1 LQYLQNNVIIYHYM
15 SEQKIILPS
24 KPKAILE
31 DGNKGVFEIDGLV
44 PGYGYTLGNSL
55 RRIILSSLPGAAITA
70 VKIDGVSHEFSTIE
84 GVKEDVITLLLNLKN
99 VRFQLI
105 GDEPVKVA
113 FSVKGPK
120 IVTAADIGAKGAVSI
135 SNTDQYICEI
145 TSKTG
150 INVELTVERGLG
162 FVPRDAHHKQKADIG
177 IIFLDAIFSPIR
189 RVSYDV
195 EEMRVGDK
203 TNFNRLRLTI
213 ETDGTLS
220 PREALETSVNTMI
233 EQLAAIVSVDS
244 GKIIAEI
251 QAATAAKTPMME
263 APASEE
269 ETASSSDEDSVDVTD
284 VLKNRIDAI
293 GLSTRTLNALS
304 AANIRTV
311 GGIARKRVDDLLE
324 IDGIGDKGITEI
336 KEALAQFNLSL
347 KD

>member
-1 LQYLQNNVIIYHYM
+1 M

-24 KPKAILE
+24 KPKAVNE

-70 VKIDGVSHEFSTIE
+70 VKIDGVSHEFATID
-84 GVKEDVITLLLNLKN
+84 GVKEDVITMLLNLKN
-99 VRFQLI
+99 IRFNLST
-105 GDEPVKVA
+105 DEPQKIS

-120 IVTAADIGAKGAVSI
+120 LVTAADINAKGLVEVA
-135 SNTDQYICEI
+135 NAEQYICEV
-145 TSKTG
+145 TG
-150 INVELTVERGLG
+150 KVGLNIELTIERGLG

-177 IIFLDAIFSPIR
+177 TIFLDAIFSPIR

-203 TNFNRLRLTI
+203 TNFNRLRMTI
-213 ETDGTLS
+213 ETDGTIS
-220 PREALETSVNTMI
+220 PRLALESSVNTMI

-244 GKIIAEI
+244 GAVIADVQARIEKAPIISA
-251 QAATAAKTPMME
+251 ME
-263 APASEE
+263 
-269 ETASSSDEDSVDVTD
+269 SSDEVGSDEEGDVDVTD
-284 VLKNRIDAI
+284 VLKNRIDTI

-311 GGIARKRVDDLLE
+311 GGIARKHVDDLLQ
-324 IDGIGDKGITEI
+324 IDGIGDKGIQEI
-336 KEALAQFNLSL
+336 KDALTQFGLSL
-347 KD
+347 KE

>member
-1 LQYLQNNVIIYHYM
+1 M

-24 KPKAILE
+24 KPKAVNE

-70 VKIDGVSHEFSTIE
+70 VKIDGVSHEFATID
-84 GVKEDVITLLLNLKN
+84 GVKEDVITILLNLKN
-99 VRFQLI
+99 IRFTLST
-105 GDEPVKVA
+105 DEPQKIS

-120 IVTAADIGAKGAVSI
+120 LVTAADINAKGMVEVA
-135 SNTDQYICEI
+135 NPEQYICEV
-145 TSKTG
+145 TG
-150 INVELTVERGLG
+150 KVGLNIELTIERGLG

-177 IIFLDAIFSPIR
+177 TIFLDAIFSPIR

-203 TNFNRLRLTI
+203 TNFNRLRMTI
-213 ETDGTLS
+213 ETDGTIS
-220 PREALETSVNTMI
+220 PRLALESSVNTMI

-244 GKIIAEI
+244 GAVIAEV
-251 QAATAAKTPMME
+251 QSRME
-263 APASEE
+263 KAPIVSALE
-269 ETASSSDEDSVDVTD
+269 SSDEAGTDEEGDVDVTD
-284 VLKNRIDAI
+284 VLKNRIDTI

-311 GGIARKRVDDLLE
+311 GGIARKHVDDLLQ
-324 IDGIGDKGITEI
+324 IDGIGDKGIQEI
-336 KEALAQFNLSL
+336 KDALTQFGLSL
-347 KD
+347 KE

>member
-1 LQYLQNNVIIYHYM
+1 M

-24 KPKAILE
+24 KPKAVLE
-31 DGNKGVFEIDGLV
+31 EGNKGVFEIDGLV

-84 GVKEDVITLLLNLKN
+84 GVKEDVITILLNLKN

-105 GDEPVKVA
+105 GDEPVKVS
-113 FSVKGPK
+113 FSAKGPK
-120 IVTAADIGAKGAVSI
+120 LVTAADINAKGAVSI
-135 SNTDQYICEI
+135 SNPEQYICEI
-145 TSKTG
+145 TSKAG
-150 INVELTVERGLG
+150 ISVELTIERGLG

-177 IIFLDAIFSPIR
+177 TIFLDAIFSPIR

-203 TNFNRLRLTI
+203 TNFNRLRMTV
-213 ETDGTLS
+213 ETDGTIS
-220 PREALETSVNTMI
+220 PREALETSVMTMI

-244 GKIIAEI
+244 GKIIADV
-251 QAATAAKTPMME
+251 QAMSAAKVPAME
-263 APASEE
+263 MPSTEE
-269 ETASSSDEDSVDVTD
+269 EGAMPHEEESVDVTD
-284 VLKNRIDAI
+284 VLKNRIDGI